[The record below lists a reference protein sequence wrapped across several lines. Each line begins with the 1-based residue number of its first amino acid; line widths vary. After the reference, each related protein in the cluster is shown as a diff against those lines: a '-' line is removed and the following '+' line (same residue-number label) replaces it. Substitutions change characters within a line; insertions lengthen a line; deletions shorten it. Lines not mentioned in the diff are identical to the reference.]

1 MGSKLLPP
9 KYLNAFFL
17 LSIGLHSLL
26 PIKKV
31 VYPPLSYS
39 GLAVIAAGIGLNLWS
54 ARVLRQR
61 NKHTDFD
68 TIPRALVT
76 DGVFRFSRNPLYLGG
91 VTVLGGIALFLGTLV
106 TFVFP
111 FALLLILDRFHIP
124 FEERILEAEFGEEFR
139 EYRRRVRRWI

>member
-17 LSIGLHSLL
+17 LSIGLHFLL

-31 VYPPLSYS
+31 IFPPFSYS
-39 GLAVIAAGIGLNLWS
+39 GLALIAAGVGLNLWS

-61 NKHTDFD
+61 NKRTDFD
-68 TIPRALVT
+68 TIPRELVT

-91 VTVLGGIALFLGTLV
+91 VTLLLGIALFLGTLV

-111 FALLLILDRFHIP
+111 VALLLILDRFHIP
-124 FEERILEAEFGEEFR
+124 FEETILEAKFGEEFR